1 MSGLPPPCPHCIRW
15 KEGAVLGWPCA
26 SAHRLLARESRLS
39 QEARFLGGELRAECR
54 LRLEEW
60 LLCFFEF
67 VSFWSWL
74 WPGSLL
80 PSFCSWSCSLWEGN
94 VFLIVLIR
102 NLLFV
107 PARGHFILWGDKREE
122 QTIINKSASY
132 IPSQG
137 DPLSRSVRKNL
148 APKEP
153 SFWFSS
159 PCHAVLKQE
168 DCHESEVS
176 LRHTTIQVPG

>member
-1 MSGLPPPCPHCIRW
+1 MPRHLQDKVGKVCFSKGFCFSCFLPVNNNNNNTVTTATLEQRTHW
-15 KEGAVLGWPCA
+15 KVILRCQRPATSLSSLHPVEGRCSTGWPCT

-39 QEARFLGGELRAECR
+39 REARILGGELRAECR

-107 PARGHFILWGDKREE
+107 PARGQFSLWR
-122 QTIINKSASY
+122 TRWRNKPA
-132 IPSQG
+132 
-137 DPLSRSVRKNL
+137 
-148 APKEP
+148 
-153 SFWFSS
+153 
-159 PCHAVLKQE
+159 
-168 DCHESEVS
+168 
-176 LRHTTIQVPG
+176 